1 MKIKKNGQVRIV
13 TEQAYQ
19 SYWKSLGFKPLSEPK
34 EEPKEEKEEVK
45 EVKKVTRKKV

>member
-34 EEPKEEKEEVK
+34 EEPEEKEEVK